1 MDFVEGIKQ
10 SFSAIT
16 ERELWKNY
24 FILFAAVTIVA
35 FITMALKIVLG
46 LDSSIIGGIAK
57 TSPSLAGA
65 GVFLAATI
73 ILGILQAIVTIYIE
87 VKIVHYALRKAGLV
101 SSDFKAGLVVR
112 YFIAGIVQFLHTLVF
127 WRQKKHLLAY
137 VPLLIAG
144 ILFFAAIAMKG
155 TFSAI
160 GAVLAM
166 LFAVIAG
173 IALFIGW
180 MYHGIRLSMTALYSL
195 SKPELNYGEC
205 SQESWKLTEKKVL
218 RLFGYNLGMGLVIMI
233 AMIPFFLVALVPSII
248 LTFVS
253 TAASNF
259 ASSMIMAV
267 FSSLVVGFAAYF
279 LVYIFKSLQEE
290 IGAAPAQVQQPAA
303 EIKPYVMP
311 EQEEPETEKIMEAE
325 PKAFVMPD
333 MKEPKKAAKKPVPKS
348 KAKPK
353 KK

>member
-1 MDFVEGIKQ
+1 
-10 SFSAIT
+10 
-16 ERELWKNY
+16 KNY
-24 FILFAAVTIVA
+24 FILFATVSIVA
-35 FITMALKIVLG
+35 LITMVLKIALG
-46 LDSSIIGGIAK
+46 LDSSIIGVIARAN
-57 TSPSLAGA
+57 PSLAGA

-73 ILGILQAIVTIYIE
+73 ILGILQAVVTIYIE
-87 VKIVHYALRKAGLV
+87 VKIIHYALRKAGLV
-101 SSDFKAGLVVR
+101 SSDFKAGMVVR
-112 YFIAGIVQFLHTLVF
+112 YFIASIVQFLHTLVF

-144 ILFFAAIAMKG
+144 ILFIAAIAMKG
-155 TFSAI
+155 TFGAI

-180 MYHGIRLSMTALYSL
+180 MYHGIRLSMTVPYSL
-195 SKPELNYGEC
+195 AKPEMNYGEC

-218 RLFGYNLGMGLVIMI
+218 RLFGYNLGMGLIIMA
-233 AMIPFFLVALVPSII
+233 AMIPFFLVALVPSIL

-259 ASSMIMAV
+259 ASSVIMAV

-279 LVYIFKSLQEE
+279 LVYIFKSLLEE
-290 IGAAPAQVQQPAA
+290 AGAAPAQAQPAVA
-303 EIKPYVMP
+303 EVKPYVMP
-311 EQEEPETEKIMEAE
+311 AQEEPETEQIMESA
-325 PKAFVMPD
+325 PAAAAKA
-333 MKEPKKAAKKPVPKS
+333 KAKKPAPKA